1 MNVSGM
7 EKLPS
12 ESRFVDLSD
21 YARPL
26 AIRLVE
32 FLRPHTAITPVTV
45 TLVGAVVGLFAAV
58 LIWNGAWLFLAG
70 ALLPVKS
77 WIDAADGSL
86 ARARNRPSQVGRF
99 TDSFCDFFVHMALFQ
114 AIAHLNG
121 QSAVYAFVAFLFA
134 VFQSSVYNYY
144 HVIKRHACA
153 GDCTS
158 EIDQRE
164 MPEPY
169 PWDNPAALKFLHT
182 SYLVFYWW
190 QDRLVYF
197 LDTGAVEH
205 GERLTSRFMTALST
219 LAMGFQLLVM
229 CLLLW
234 IDRSDLV
241 LFYFTVPAMIYTLGL
256 IAYRR
261 FVLTRRSD

>member
-1 MNVSGM
+1 MNGAGM
-7 EKLPS
+7 QKLPS

-32 FLRPHTAITPVTV
+32 FLRPYPAITPITV
-45 TLVGAVVGLFAAV
+45 TWVGAVVGLFAAT
-58 LIWNGAWLFLAG
+58 LIWNGQWLFIAG
-70 ALLPVKS
+70 VLLPVKS

-99 TDSFCDFFVHMALFQ
+99 LDSFCDFFVHLALFQ
-114 AIAHLNG
+114 AIAHYNG
-121 QSAVYAFVAFLFA
+121 QSAGLAFVAFLCA

-144 HVIKRHACA
+144 YVIKRHACS

-158 EIDQRE
+158 EIDQRAA
-164 MPEPY
+164 PEPY
-169 PWDNPAALKFLHT
+169 PWDNPAALKFLHS
-182 SYLVFYWW
+182 SYLLFYWW
-190 QDRLVYF
+190 QDRLAYY
-197 LDTGAVEH
+197 LDPAAVEH
-205 GERLTSRFMTALST
+205 GERLSGRFMTALST

-234 IDRSDLV
+234 TDFSGAV
-241 LFYFTVPAMIYTLGL
+241 LFFFTVPAMIYTLGL
-256 IAYRR
+256 IGYRR
-261 FVLTRRSD
+261 LFLNQHPG

>member
-1 MNVSGM
+1 MNDASM
-7 EKLPS
+7 QKLPR

-26 AIRLVE
+26 AIRLVNL
-32 FLRPHTAITPVTV
+32 LRPYRVVTPVKV
-45 TLVGAVVGLFAAV
+45 TLAGAIVGLVAAA
-58 LIWNGAWLFLAG
+58 LIWNGKWLLFAG
-70 ALLPVKS
+70 LLLPARS

-99 TDSFCDFFVHMALFQ
+99 FDSFCDFFVHLLLFQ
-114 AIAHLNG
+114 AFAHYNN
-121 QSAVYAFVAFLFA
+121 QSAALAFVAFLCA
-134 VFQSSVYNYY
+134 VFQASVYNYY

-153 GDCTS
+153 GDRTS
-158 EIDQRE
+158 EIDQRAP
-164 MPEPY
+164 PEPY

-190 QDRLVYF
+190 QDRLAYL
-197 LDTGAVEH
+197 LDPGAIEH
-205 GERLTSRFMTALST
+205 GGRLTSRFLTALSA

-234 IDRSDLV
+234 VGRSDVV
-241 LFYFTVPAMIYTLGL
+241 LFYFAVPAMLYTLGL
-256 IAYRR
+256 IGYRR
-261 FVLTRRSD
+261 FFLTRRSG